1 MNTPEGGLILAN
13 HKSALKRHRQ
23 SLKLR
28 AKNRVYR
35 TRVKNMIK
43 AVHEAVTANDQ
54 DKAQEA
60 LRVAASM
67 LDKAATKGVIHRR
80 NAARRISRL
89 SLTVNKIGS
98 AAA

>member
-1 MNTPEGGLILAN
+1 MAN

-28 AKNRVYR
+28 DKNRAYK
-35 TRVKNMIK
+35 TRVKNLVK
-43 AVHEAVTANDQ
+43 ALRDAVAGKDPE
-54 DKAQEA
+54 KAQIA
-60 LRVAASM
+60 LKDVTSM

-89 SLTVNKIGS
+89 HMAVNKMGES
-98 AAA
+98 S

>member
-1 MNTPEGGLILAN
+1 LAN

-28 AKNRVYR
+28 AKNRVSR
-35 TRVKNMIK
+35 TRVKNIVK
-43 AVHEAVTANDQ
+43 NVHEAIAQNDQ
-54 DKAQEA
+54 AKALEA
-60 LRVAASM
+60 LREASSI

-89 SLTVNKIGS
+89 SLAVNKIS
-98 AAA
+98 KPAA

>member
-1 MNTPEGGLILAN
+1 MAN

-28 AKNRVYR
+28 AKNRVSR
-35 TRVKNMIK
+35 TRVKNIVK
-43 AVHEAVTANDQ
+43 NVHEAIAQNDQ
-54 DKAQEA
+54 AKALEA
-60 LRVAASM
+60 LREASSI

-89 SLTVNKIGS
+89 SLAVNKIS
-98 AAA
+98 KPAA